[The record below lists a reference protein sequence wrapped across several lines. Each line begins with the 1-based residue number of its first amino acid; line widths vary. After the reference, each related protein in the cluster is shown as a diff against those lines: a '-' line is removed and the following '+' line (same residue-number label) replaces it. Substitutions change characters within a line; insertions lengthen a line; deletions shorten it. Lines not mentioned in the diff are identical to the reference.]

1 MKICFPIGVDAGLD
15 STLYGHF
22 ASAPQFL
29 IVDTDSS
36 ATSVVAN
43 RDADNPLGG
52 CNPFQA
58 LGGRALDGIVVD
70 GIGDDAL
77 RTMQLCGFRVFA
89 AQSVAV
95 RDNLDPFAAGQL
107 EELQV
112 QDSHLEGSCSDEQGG
127 GCTHGCSHGH

>member
-1 MKICFPIGVDAGLD
+1 MKICFPIGADAGPN
-15 STLYGHF
+15 STIYGHF

-29 IVDTDSS
+29 ILDTEQET
-36 ATSVVAN
+36 TSLVAN
-43 RDADNPLGG
+43 CDADDPLAR
-52 CNPFQA
+52 CNPFLA
-58 LGGRALDGIVVD
+58 LQGRPLDGIVVD

-89 AQSVAV
+89 ANSAVV
-95 RDNLDPFAAGQL
+95 RDNLDPFAAQQL

-112 QDSHLEGSCSDEQGG
+112 QDSHLEGSCSDQGG